1 MGKLLQGIN
10 GPFSG
15 KVGPVVGYVLNN
27 QAVIRS
33 LPGRN
38 RKPLT
43 PKQIHQ
49 RKKFALMNDFL
60 GQLQSLL
67 NMTFANV
74 AVNMTGANKAF
85 SYNVVNA
92 IRGFYPDISI
102 DYKMVL
108 LGRGDLPNVE
118 SVKTTSTEDGKLEFT
133 WTDNS
138 GTGKAKPTDMAFA
151 AVYNEEL
158 KDWEYGL
165 NLATR
170 KEGSCVI
177 DISLYRNKPVHG
189 YLGFMTKDEKDATA
203 TIYTGMVTG
212 K

>member
-10 GPFSG
+10 GPVSG
-15 KVGPVVGYVLNN
+15 KVGPVVGYILNN
-27 QAVIRS
+27 KQVVRILARRS
-33 LPGRN
+33 K
-38 RKPLT
+38 KPLT

-67 NMTFANV
+67 NITYASV
-74 AVNMTGANKAF
+74 AVNMTGYNKAF
-85 SYNVVNA
+85 SYNVMNA

-118 SVKTTSTEDGKLEFT
+118 SAKTTPTEDGKLEFS

-138 GTGKAKPTDMAFA
+138 GTGKAKSKDKAFA
-151 AVYNEEL
+151 AVYNEGL

-170 KEGSCVI
+170 KDGSCVI
-177 DISLYRNKPVHG
+177 DISTYKNKPVHG
-189 YLGFMTKDEKDATA
+189 YLGFMTEDGKDATD
-203 TIYTGMVTG
+203 TIYTGLVNL
-212 K
+212 

>member
-33 LPGRN
+33 LPGRS
-38 RKPLT
+38 RRPLT

-49 RKKFALMNDFL
+49 RKKFALMNDL
-60 GQLQSLL
+60 LRQLQSLL
-67 NMTFANV
+67 NITYASV
-74 AVNMTGANKAF
+74 AINMTGSNKAF
-85 SYNVVNA
+85 SYNVMNA

-108 LGRGDLPNVE
+108 LGRGDLPNIE
-118 SVKTTSTEDGKLEFT
+118 SAKTAPLADGRLAFS
-133 WTDNS
+133 WTDNT
-138 GTGKAKPTDMAFA
+138 GTGKAKATDKAFA

-158 KDWEYGL
+158 NDWEYGL

-170 KEGSCVI
+170 KDGSCVL
-177 DISLYRNKPVHG
+177 DTTLLKGKPVHG
-189 YLGFMTKDEKDATA
+189 YLGFITEDSRDVTD
-203 TIYTGMVTG
+203 TLYTGMIDL
-212 K
+212 